1 MWTLDMKTDFLENQ
15 PELSLF
21 IPLMY
26 NLKRKIENQTHT
38 YTEACTH
45 THAHTNIHKQKVL
58 NISLA
63 LHTYL

>member
-26 NLKRKIENQTHT
+26 NLKRKIENQTD
-38 YTEACTH
+38 TH
-45 THAHTNIHKQKVL
+45 THRGMHTHSCTHKQKVL